1 MDKAIGSLDLNR
13 PESKQETPGGARL
26 QNTALLKGRL
36 LEELVELDKQLEV
49 LSKQEDHIDF
59 SMMQTYKE
67 MIHSRKTLFIKLNR

>member
-1 MDKAIGSLDLNR
+1 MEKAIGSLDLNR
-13 PESKQETPGGARL
+13 PESKQETHGGARL

-67 MIHSRKTLFIKLNR
+67 MIHSRKTLFNKLNR

>member
-67 MIHSRKTLFIKLNR
+67 MIHSRKTLFNKLNR